1 MIIIVSN
8 HPYRYDME
16 NISTI
21 FFPYEKIKIFENSCA
36 ESDAVTV
43 STEINGNI
51 LTVDAVVYDKHKKKS
66 LNADKTTDKKSAL
79 SILLYDVLSEILEI
93 TYPWGLL

>member
-21 FFPYEKIKIFENSCA
+21 FFPYEKIKIFENSCV
-36 ESDAVTV
+36 ESDAVKFKC
-43 STEINGNI
+43 G
-51 LTVDAVVYDKHKKKS
+51 
-66 LNADKTTDKKSAL
+66 
-79 SILLYDVLSEILEI
+79 
-93 TYPWGLL
+93 